1 MSEFNVGLDVVSMK
15 LKVEKCGDKYIFN
28 GNKMWII
35 NGFDV
40 YIFVIYVK
48 IDFNVGLRGIIVF
61 IVECDFFGFSC
72 V

>member
-15 LKVEKCGDKYIFN
+15 FCVEKRGDKYILN

-48 IDFNVGLRGIIVF
+48 IDVSVGVKGIMVF
-61 IVECDFFGFSC
+61 IVECDFVGFSC